1 MYAAPPLT
9 RRYAPTSPRKSLA
22 RRRQLL
28 PRRHDVAF
36 PADRRAGMPAEET
49 LCRHRKLLGA
59 LAVLP
64 HPGLTD
70 RQPPVCRIADAD
82 EAEPLCLIKRGQ
94 SRRPEF
100 SGREWRRMIRT
111 IKRHR
116 LAHFRG
122 AGNHR
127 PSRVE
132 ARMPGL
138 RQFAGKLGARA
149 VGPSALLIHPH
160 LFPSAVWR

>member
-1 MYAAPPLT
+1 
-9 RRYAPTSPRKSLA
+9 
-22 RRRQLL
+22 
-28 PRRHDVAF
+28 
-36 PADRRAGMPAEET
+36 MPAEET
-49 LCRHRKLLGA
+49 LRRHRKLLGV

-64 HPGLTD
+64 HPGLAD
-70 RQPPVCRIADAD
+70 RQPPVGRIADAD

-127 PSRVE
+127 PLRAE
-132 ARMPGL
+132 ARMTGIHQIPGK
-138 RQFAGKLGARA
+138 AGTGS
-149 VGPSALLIHPH
+149 VGISDLWNYRP
-160 LFPSAVWR
+160 LFRSDVWR